1 MIKKNISR
9 LTQKDILEKDFKS
22 SMRGYNQEEV
32 DVFLDQIIKDY
43 DAYEKHVDWLNQ
55 EVERLKKEVAAL
67 SELSK
72 KQSTQQSPYQQAGN
86 TNYDILRRLSH
97 LEKHV
102 FGDKL

>member
-1 MIKKNISR
+1 MTQKKISR

-43 DAYEKHVDWLNQ
+43 DAFEKHVDWLNK
-55 EVERLKKEVAAL
+55 EVERLKKEVATL

-72 KQSTQQSPYQQAGN
+72 KQPTQPNSYQQVGH